1 MLRCRIFFSEAGAD
15 KMDRL
20 RQILIL
26 RVLKLKKL
34 IFVLIDSLLP
44 VFDSSME
51 CVSREMLRCMRP
63 CRGPRS
69 WARRAAGEP
78 K

>member
-1 MLRCRIFFSEAGAD
+1 
-15 KMDRL
+15 MDRL

-51 CVSREMLRCMRP
+51 CVSREMLR
-63 CRGPRS
+63 
-69 WARRAAGEP
+69 
-78 K
+78 